1 MRLIWVSLAAQW
13 QRVHLPVPETRA
25 RSLVREDPHA
35 PEHLGPCTTATAPV
49 LWSPE
54 PRLPKPECAAACA
67 SQRQQPPQPEALQM
81 LFGLYRKQRYIF
93 TCKIFFK
100 RLFKYKLDSLRAN
113 WKYVTIPLI
122 CRWYCKNKGLIY
134 SLWTLKDIFNGVSQ
148 LMPLCGLC

>member
-54 PRLPKPECAAACA
+54 PRLPKPERAAACA

-113 WKYVTIPLI
+113 
-122 CRWYCKNKGLIY
+122 
-134 SLWTLKDIFNGVSQ
+134 
-148 LMPLCGLC
+148 